1 MGNAAIAG
9 RTANA
14 AAHCVAWR
22 ASDFIVRMPNHVASG
37 RRRVQQQMV
46 QAIDPKVHYGNDM
59 DQSNCQK
66 TPQIARNRTFQFL
79 SEHLM
84 FEIGIA
90 LRSAKAKMKYTNL
103 QATKKIQHNS
113 TKVVGLT

>member
-14 AAHCVAWR
+14 AAHCVTWR
-22 ASDFIVRMPNHVASG
+22 SRDLIVRMPNHVASK
-37 RRRVQQQMV
+37 RRRVQQKIV
-46 QAIDPKVHYGNDM
+46 QAANPKVHYGNDM
-59 DQSNCQK
+59 DQSDCQK

-84 FEIGIA
+84 FEIGMA
-90 LRSAKAKMKYTNL
+90 PRSAKAKMKYTNL
-103 QATKKIQHNS
+103 QAAKKIQHNS